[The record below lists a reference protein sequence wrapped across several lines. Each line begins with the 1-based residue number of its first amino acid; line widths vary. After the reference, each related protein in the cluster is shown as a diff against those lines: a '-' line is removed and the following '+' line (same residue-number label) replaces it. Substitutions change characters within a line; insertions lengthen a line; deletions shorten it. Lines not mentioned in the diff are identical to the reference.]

1 MKIPATFLRLALLGA
16 LSAAISV
23 TAAVETNVEPAQAA
37 AGTAPSNLPAPVIY
51 PEMDELREQ
60 LRVMQRSN
68 EEMKRSSEQA
78 SQKWDEML
86 QQNLALSN
94 VLTGL
99 QQTLITQNDREIKMA
114 QESNS
119 LYIKIITG
127 AAVAVFLV
135 FLFSYWFQL
144 RCLNRVMELS
154 HSLPAPHTAHHH
166 EPALLEQ
173 GNPATSKL
181 LAAMKLLE
189 QRLEQLEEPPSF
201 RPAAHA
207 NGEYA
212 EVTSAHASTTLLNP
226 APVESVPPSNVSLL
240 LAKGQTLLDA
250 DRLQEAVGCFQEVVA
265 VDPGN
270 AEAHLKKGIALE
282 RMNRLDLALSSYEEA
297 LRLNPKRTVANVYK
311 ARVLA
316 ALHRYDEALSV
327 YDSALGKKSG
337 NTETPIFVS

>member
-1 MKIPATFLRLALLGA
+1 MKIPALFFRVSLLGT
-16 LSAAISV
+16 LSVVIGLAASL
-23 TAAVETNVEPAQAA
+23 ETNVEPVQAA
-37 AGTAPSNLPAPVIY
+37 AAGSVAVPAQVVV
-51 PEMDELREQ
+51 PEVNELREQ
-60 LRVMQRSN
+60 LRDMQRSN

-78 SQKWDEML
+78 SEKWAQMVR
-86 QQNLALSN
+86 QNDALSN
-94 VLTGL
+94 VLSGL
-99 QQTLITQNDREIKMA
+99 QQTLITQNDREIQLAK
-114 QESNS
+114 QSNS

-144 RCLNRVMELS
+144 RCLNRVMEFS
-154 HSLPAPHTAHHH
+154 HTLPAPHPH

-173 GNPATSKL
+173 ENPATSRL

-189 QRLEQLEEPPSF
+189 NRLEQLEDPNPI
-201 RPAAHA
+201 RPTHT
-207 NGEYA
+207 NGDYP
-212 EVTSAHASTTLLNP
+212 EVTSAHASTLLNP
-226 APVESVPPSNVSLL
+226 APVETIPPSNVSLL

-250 DRLQEAVGCFQEVVA
+250 DRLQEAVACFQEVLT

-270 AEAHLKKGIALE
+270 AEGHLKKGIALE
-282 RMNRLDLALSSYEEA
+282 RMNRLDLALTCYEEA

-327 YDSALGKKSG
+327 YDSALGKKAG
-337 NTETPIFVS
+337 KTETPIFVS

>member
-1 MKIPATFLRLALLGA
+1 MKIQAIFFRLCLIGTLSVVIGLAATL
-16 LSAAISV
+16 
-23 TAAVETNVEPAQAA
+23 ETNVEPAQSSGSAA
-37 AGTAPSNLPAPVIY
+37 TVAPAQVVV
-51 PEMDELREQ
+51 PEMDELREE
-60 LRVMQRSN
+60 LRAMKRSN

-78 SQKWDEML
+78 SEKWAQMVH
-86 QQNLALSN
+86 QNDALSN
-94 VLTGL
+94 ALSGL
-99 QQTLITQNDREIKMA
+99 QHTLITQNQREIELTK
-114 QESNS
+114 QSNAF
-119 LYIKIITG
+119 YTKVITG

-154 HSLPAPHTAHHH
+154 HTLPATHPH

-173 GNPATSKL
+173 ENPATSKL

-189 QRLEQLEEPPSF
+189 HRLEQLEEPPAI
-201 RPAAHA
+201 RTTAHG
-207 NGEYA
+207 NGDYA
-212 EVTSAHASTTLLNP
+212 EVTSAHASTMLNP
-226 APVESVPPSNVSLL
+226 APVETIPPSNVSLL

-250 DRLQEAVGCFQEVVA
+250 DRLQEAVACFQEVLA

-270 AEAHLKKGIALE
+270 AEGHLKKGIALE
-282 RMNRLDLALSSYEEA
+282 RMNRLDLALSCYEEA

-327 YDSALGKKSG
+327 YDSALGKKTIK
-337 NTETPIFVS
+337 TETPIFVS